1 MLSPRRRCSP
11 LGVVSSRWSLHV
23 VVPPPVRSCFQFGRR
38 SASMLVA
45 VRIGVSS
52 LVGVPRWS
60 ILASRRSSSCRR
72 RVGLVGGVVDR
83 LWSAIDQLVVRRRSS
98 GPGCLPVAVGPPS
111 QALPLPRS
119 RCCLASSPGLV
130 MALPQSSAGGRC
142 LPVVG
147 PCSSPHTPCLLC
159 RSSRVLSIIISLIV
173 VALSVSRLP
182 HFPPP
187 VSWLRPE
194 SFATR
199 LSTELH
205 LP

>member
-1 MLSPRRRCSP
+1 M
-11 LGVVSSRWSLHV
+11 
-23 VVPPPVRSCFQFGRR
+23 PPPVRSCFQFGRR
-38 SASMLVA
+38 PPTVLVA
-45 VRIGVSS
+45 VRIEVSS

-83 LWSAIDQLVVRRRSS
+83 LWSGIDQLVDRRQAPSPVRLSF
-98 GPGCLPVAVGPPS
+98 AVGPPS

-119 RCCLASSPGLV
+119 RCCLASSSTLV
-130 MALPQSSAGGRC
+130 VARPWSSAGGRC

-147 PCSSPHTPCLLC
+147 PCSSPHLSRPLR
-159 RSSRVLSIIISLIV
+159 RSPRVPSTIISLIV